1 MKEEFDFYAYLM
13 RMKYIKRWALMRS
26 TSEENIMEQSWEVA
40 VIAHALAIIKNE
52 KFGGSVDEYKTLCLA
67 VYHET
72 SEVVTGDLPTPIKY
86 FNREIN
92 SAYKSLEKDAN
103 ERLIAKLPE
112 ELQNRYREFILDDPG
127 SEEHKL
133 MKYADRICAYIKCLE
148 ELKVGNKEFLK
159 AKESIGKEL
168 SDADDEAVKYFIKNV
183 LPTFSKTL
191 DELEM

>member
-1 MKEEFDFYAYLM
+1 MKEEFDFYAYMM

-26 TSEENIMEQSWEVA
+26 TSEENIMEHSWEVA

-52 KFGGSVDEYKTLCLA
+52 KFGGKVDEYKTLCLA

-112 ELQNRYREFILDDPG
+112 ELQNRYREFILDDPS

-159 AKESIGKEL
+159 AKESIGREL
-168 SDADDEAVKYFIKNV
+168 SNADDEAVKYFIKNV

>member
-26 TSEENIMEQSWEVA
+26 TSEENIMEHSWEVA

-103 ERLIAKLPE
+103 ERLVAKLPE

-168 SDADDEAVKYFIKNV
+168 SNADDEAVKYFIKNV

>member
-26 TSEENIMEQSWEVA
+26 TSEENIMEHSWEVA

-52 KFGGSVDEYKTLCLA
+52 KFGGKVDEYKTLCLA

-168 SDADDEAVKYFIKNV
+168 SDTDDEAVKYFIKNV

>member
-26 TSEENIMEQSWEVA
+26 TSEENIMEHSWEVA

-112 ELQNRYREFILDDPG
+112 ELQNRYREFILDAPS

-168 SDADDEAVKYFIKNV
+168 SNADDEAVKYFIKNV

>member
-26 TSEENIMEQSWEVA
+26 TSEENIMEHSWEVA

-112 ELQNRYREFILDDPG
+112 ELQNRYREFILDAPV

-168 SDADDEAVKYFIKNV
+168 SNADDEAVKYFIKNV

>member
-26 TSEENIMEQSWEVA
+26 TSEENIMEHSWEVA

-52 KFGGSVDEYKTLCLA
+52 KFGGNVDEYKTLCLA

-112 ELQNRYREFILDDPG
+112 ELQNRYREFILDDPS

-168 SDADDEAVKYFIKNV
+168 SNADDEAVKYFIKNV

>member
-26 TSEENIMEQSWEVA
+26 TSEENIMEHSWEVA

-52 KFGGSVDEYKTLCLA
+52 KFGGKVDEYKTLCLA

-133 MKYADRICAYIKCLE
+133 MKYADRIGAYIKCLE

>member
-26 TSEENIMEQSWEVA
+26 TSEENIMEHSWEVA

-52 KFGGSVDEYKTLCLA
+52 KFGGKVDEYKTLCLA

-112 ELQNRYREFILDDPG
+112 ELQNRYREFILDDPS

-133 MKYADRICAYIKCLE
+133 MKYADRIGAYIKCLE

>member
-26 TSEENIMEQSWEVA
+26 TSEENIMEHSWEVA

-52 KFGGSVDEYKTLCLA
+52 KFGGKVDEYKTLCLA

-112 ELQNRYREFILDDPG
+112 ELQNRYREFILDDPV

-168 SDADDEAVKYFIKNV
+168 SNADDEAVKYFIKNV

>member
-26 TSEENIMEQSWEVA
+26 TSEENIMEHSWEVA

-103 ERLIAKLPE
+103 ERLIAKLPK

-168 SDADDEAVKYFIKNV
+168 ANADDEAVKYFIKNV

>member
-26 TSEENIMEQSWEVA
+26 TSEENIMEHSWEVA

-168 SDADDEAVKYFIKNV
+168 SNADDEAVKYFIKNV

-191 DELEM
+191 DELEL

>member
-26 TSEENIMEQSWEVA
+26 TSEENIMEHSWEVA

-52 KFGGSVDEYKTLCLA
+52 KFGGKVDEYKTLCLA

-148 ELKVGNKEFLK
+148 ELTVGNKEFLK

-168 SDADDEAVKYFIKNV
+168 SNADDEAVKYFIKNV

>member
-1 MKEEFDFYAYLM
+1 MKEELDFYAYPM

-26 TSEENIMEQSWEVA
+26 TSEENIMEHSWEVA

-52 KFGGSVDEYKTLCLA
+52 KFGGKVDEYKTLCLA

-112 ELQNRYREFILDDPG
+112 ELQNRYREFILDDPS

-168 SDADDEAVKYFIKNV
+168 SNADDEAVKYFIKNV

>member
-26 TSEENIMEQSWEVA
+26 TSEENIMEHSWEVA

-52 KFGGSVDEYKTLCLA
+52 KFGGKVDEYKTLCLA

-112 ELQNRYREFILDDPG
+112 ELQNRYREFILDDPS

-168 SDADDEAVKYFIKNV
+168 SNADDEAVRYFIKNV

>member
-26 TSEENIMEQSWEVA
+26 TSEENIMEHSWEVA

-72 SEVVTGDLPTPIKY
+72 SEVVTGDLPTPIQY

-112 ELQNRYREFILDDPG
+112 ELQNRYREFILDDPS

-148 ELKVGNKEFLK
+148 ELKVGNKEILK

-168 SDADDEAVKYFIKNV
+168 SNADDEAVKYFIKNV

>member
-26 TSEENIMEQSWEVA
+26 TSEENIMEHSWEVA

-52 KFGGSVDEYKTLCLA
+52 KFGGKVDEYKTLCLA

-133 MKYADRICAYIKCLE
+133 MKYADRISAYIKCLE

-168 SDADDEAVKYFIKNV
+168 SNADDEAVKYFIKNV

>member
-26 TSEENIMEQSWEVA
+26 TSEENIMEHSWEVA

-52 KFGGSVDEYKTLCLA
+52 KFSGSVDEYKTLCLA

-86 FNREIN
+86 FNRDIN

-112 ELQNRYREFILDDPG
+112 ELQNRYREFILDDPS

-168 SDADDEAVKYFIKNV
+168 SNADDEAVKYFIKNV

>member
-1 MKEEFDFYAYLM
+1 MREEFDFYAYLM

-26 TSEENIMEQSWEVA
+26 TSEENIMEHSWEVA

-52 KFGGSVDEYKTLCLA
+52 KFGGKVDEYKTLCLA

-112 ELQNRYREFILDDPG
+112 ELQNRYREFILDDPS

-168 SDADDEAVKYFIKNV
+168 SNADDEAVKYFIKNV

>member
-26 TSEENIMEQSWEVA
+26 TSEENIMEHSWEVA

-112 ELQNRYREFILDDPG
+112 ELQNRYREFILDDSG

>member
-26 TSEENIMEQSWEVA
+26 TSEENIMEHSWEVA

-52 KFGGSVDEYKTLCLA
+52 KFGGKVDEYKTLCLA

-72 SEVVTGDLPTPIKY
+72 SEVVTGDLHTPIKY

-112 ELQNRYREFILDDPG
+112 ELQNRYREFILDDPS

-168 SDADDEAVKYFIKNV
+168 SNADDEAVKYFIKNV

>member
-26 TSEENIMEQSWEVA
+26 TSEENIMEHSWEVA

-52 KFGGSVDEYKTLCLA
+52 KFGGKVDEYKTLCLA

-112 ELQNRYREFILDDPG
+112 ELQNRYREFILDDPD

-168 SDADDEAVKYFIKNV
+168 SNADDEAVKYFIKNV

>member
-26 TSEENIMEQSWEVA
+26 TSEENIMEHSWEVA

-52 KFGGSVDEYKTLCLA
+52 KFGGKVDEYKTLCLA

-112 ELQNRYREFILDDPG
+112 ELQNRYREFILDDPS

>member
-26 TSEENIMEQSWEVA
+26 SSEENIMEHSWEVA

-168 SDADDEAVKYFIKNV
+168 SNADDEAVKYFIKNV

>member
-26 TSEENIMEQSWEVA
+26 TSEENIMEHSWEVA

-52 KFGGSVDEYKTLCLA
+52 KFGGKVDEYKTLCLA

-112 ELQNRYREFILDDPG
+112 ELQNRYREFILDDP
-127 SEEHKL
+127 SREEHKL
-133 MKYADRICAYIKCLE
+133 MKYADRIGAYIKCLE

-168 SDADDEAVKYFIKNV
+168 SNADDEAVKYFIKNV

>member
-26 TSEENIMEQSWEVA
+26 TSEENIMEHSWEVA

-52 KFGGSVDEYKTLCLA
+52 KFGGKVDEYKTLCLA

-103 ERLIAKLPE
+103 ERLVAKLPE
-112 ELQNRYREFILDDPG
+112 ELQNRYREFILDDPS

-133 MKYADRICAYIKCLE
+133 MKYADRIGAYIKCLE

-168 SDADDEAVKYFIKNV
+168 SNADDEAVKYFIKNV

>member
-26 TSEENIMEQSWEVA
+26 TSEENIMEHSWEVA

-112 ELQNRYREFILDDPG
+112 ELQNRYREFILDNPG

-168 SDADDEAVKYFIKNV
+168 SNADDEAVKYFIKNV

>member
-26 TSEENIMEQSWEVA
+26 TSEENIMEHSWEVA

-168 SDADDEAVKYFIKNV
+168 SNADDETVKYFIKNV

>member
-26 TSEENIMEQSWEVA
+26 TSEENIMEHSWEVA

-112 ELQNRYREFILDDPG
+112 ELQNRYREFILDDPS

-168 SDADDEAVKYFIKNV
+168 SNADDEAVKYFIKNV

>member
-26 TSEENIMEQSWEVA
+26 TSEENIMEHSWEVA

-168 SDADDEAVKYFIKNV
+168 SNADDEAVKYFIKNV

>member
-26 TSEENIMEQSWEVA
+26 TSEENIMEHSWEVA

-52 KFGGSVDEYKTLCLA
+52 KFGGKVDEYKTLCLA

-133 MKYADRICAYIKCLE
+133 MKYADRIGAYIKCLE

-168 SDADDEAVKYFIKNV
+168 SNADDEAVKYFIKNV

>member
-26 TSEENIMEQSWEVA
+26 TSEENIMEHSWEVA

-52 KFGGSVDEYKTLCLA
+52 KFGGKVDEYKTLCLA

-133 MKYADRICAYIKCLE
+133 MKYADRIGAYIKCLE

-168 SDADDEAVKYFIKNV
+168 SAANDEAVKYFIKNV

>member
-26 TSEENIMEQSWEVA
+26 TSEENIMEHSWEVA

-112 ELQNRYREFILDDPG
+112 ELQNRYREFILDGPS

-168 SDADDEAVKYFIKNV
+168 SNADDEAVKYFIKNV

>member
-26 TSEENIMEQSWEVA
+26 TSEENIMEHSWEVA

-168 SDADDEAVKYFIKNV
+168 SNADDEAVKYFIKNV
-183 LPTFSKTL
+183 LPTFSKTI